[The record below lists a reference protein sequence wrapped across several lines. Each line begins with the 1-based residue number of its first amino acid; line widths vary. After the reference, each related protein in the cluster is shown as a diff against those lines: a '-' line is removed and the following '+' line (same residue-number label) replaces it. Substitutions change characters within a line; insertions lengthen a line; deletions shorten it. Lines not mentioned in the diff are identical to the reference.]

1 MNAVENI
8 NYLEIPE
15 CTLFNSYTFSN
26 YITLVDKKGV
36 PVVFDFNGESCF
48 FTFKKCHL
56 SLNLDNH
63 KNDFKF
69 FEKLYIAGL
78 LQSDYQW
85 KNLLMIKFNK
95 TIQKFKPIEPR
106 QLSLEIHN
114 GSPKFFI
121 TTKNKVMPLNINMS
135 TI

>member
-8 NYLEIPE
+8 NCLEIPE

-78 LQSDYQW
+78 LKSDYQW
-85 KNLLMIKFNK
+85 KNLLMIKCIK
-95 TIQKFKPIEPR
+95 QKHIKKNIILHIIYKKRKQFV
-106 QLSLEIHN
+106 LVHSV
-114 GSPKFFI
+114 FFCV
-121 TTKNKVMPLNINMS
+121 K
-135 TI
+135 